1 MTHRLRNVP
10 RGLVLENDDTQSRV
24 NSDSNLSQNRLKRTM
39 RQASWTKPRK
49 LWAWY
54 SQRMKIRRCHRR
66 DATSRRDVRPPYQA
80 IGSFGH
86 RALKCA
92 VRPADRR
99 LQVRAIRRKRPTLST
114 PTEMSLR
121 GRKAGWGQTL
131 LPSLPLY
138 IL

>member
-54 SQRMKIRRCHRR
+54 SQRMKIRRCHLILLFVQFSP
-66 DATSRRDVRPPYQA
+66 DYIPPQYIPPRTHFGLLEQA
-80 IGSFGH
+80 YLLDSSAGVFSH
-86 RALKCA
+86 RGCVPLP
-92 VRPADRR
+92 VWSSPRS
-99 LQVRAIRRKRPTLST
+99 VSAISLFWIFLHPT
-114 PTEMSLR
+114 
-121 GRKAGWGQTL
+121 A
-131 LPSLPLY
+131 
-138 IL
+138 I